1 MKNENDIRDLLEAHC
16 EYHASAELRERV
28 MKAAAHAQVERSSR
42 RWWPWMAA
50 AVILIVGGAG
60 LYIYNKVDIRNKPD
74 KVEYRVE
81 VRNDK
86 TIMKT
91 PAEEEVERY
100 RDEGSVRMN
109 DEVVADVV
117 ADVPKPADEET
128 YREADA
134 DEPLEAADDE
144 PIAEPI
150 HEPDD
155 EYAYEPLTEEDL
167 PAEWR
172 SMASIEEEP
181 EEEPVI
187 DIIHERSNRLSE
199 MFDRKMQQTEPQ
211 P

>member
-1 MKNENDIRDLLEAHC
+1 
-16 EYHASAELRERV
+16 
-28 MKAAAHAQVERSSR
+28 
-42 RWWPWMAA
+42 MAA

-60 LYIYNKVDIRNKPD
+60 LYIYNKVDIHNKVNEV
-74 KVEYRVE
+74 KYRAE
-81 VRNDK
+81 AKNEK
-86 TIMKT
+86 AIMRT
-91 PAEEEVERY
+91 TAEEEVERY
-100 RDEGSVRMN
+100 QDEGYVKMN
-109 DEVVADVV
+109 DEVTNVV

-150 HEPDD
+150 REPDD
-155 EYAYEPLTEEDL
+155 TYAYEPLTEEDL

>member
-60 LYIYNKVDIRNKPD
+60 LYIYNKVDIHNKVNEVKYRAEARN
-74 KVEYRVE
+74 E
-81 VRNDK
+81 K
-86 TIMKT
+86 TIMRT
-91 PAEEEVERY
+91 TAEEEVERY
-100 RDEGSVRMN
+100 QSEGYVKMN
-109 DEVVADVV
+109 DEVTDVV

-128 YREADA
+128 CREEDA
-134 DEPLEAADDE
+134 DEPLEAANDE

-155 EYAYEPLTEEDL
+155 THAYEPLTEEDL

-172 SMASIEEEP
+172 SMASIEEEA

>member
-1 MKNENDIRDLLEAHC
+1 MENENDIRELLEAHC

-60 LYIYNKVDIRNKPD
+60 LYIYNKVDIHNKVNEV
-74 KVEYRVE
+74 KYRAE
-81 VRNDK
+81 AKNEK
-86 TIMKT
+86 AIMN
-91 PAEEEVERY
+91 PSAEEEVERY
-100 RDEGSVRMN
+100 QSEGYVKMN
-109 DEVVADVV
+109 DEVVTDVV

-128 YREADA
+128 CRNEDA
-134 DEPLEAADDE
+134 VEPLEAANGE

-155 EYAYEPLTEEDL
+155 TYAYEPLTEEDL

-172 SMASIEEEP
+172 SMASIEEVQ

>member
-1 MKNENDIRDLLEAHC
+1 
-16 EYHASAELRERV
+16 
-28 MKAAAHAQVERSSR
+28 
-42 RWWPWMAA
+42 MAA
-50 AVILIVGGAG
+50 AVILIVGGAS
-60 LYIYNKVDIRNKPD
+60 LYIYNKVDIHNKVNE
-74 KVEYRVE
+74 VEYRAE

-86 TIMKT
+86 TIMRT
-91 PAEEEVERY
+91 TAEEEVERY
-100 RDEGSVRMN
+100 QDEESVRMN
-109 DEVVADVV
+109 DEVTDVV
-117 ADVPKPADEET
+117 ADVPKPAGEET
-128 YREADA
+128 YREEDA
-134 DEPLEAADDE
+134 GEPLEAANDE

-155 EYAYEPLTEEDL
+155 TYAYKPLTEEDL

-172 SMASIEEEP
+172 SMASIEEEA

>member
-60 LYIYNKVDIRNKPD
+60 LYIYNKVDIRNKAN

-100 RDEGSVRMN
+100 QSEGYVKMN
-109 DEVVADVV
+109 DEVVTDVV
-117 ADVPKPADEET
+117 ADVPKPAGEET
-128 YREADA
+128 YREEDA
-134 DEPLEAADDE
+134 DEPLEAANDE

-155 EYAYEPLTEEDL
+155 TYAYKPLTEEDL

-172 SMASIEEEP
+172 SMASIEEEA

>member
-1 MKNENDIRDLLEAHC
+1 
-16 EYHASAELRERV
+16 
-28 MKAAAHAQVERSSR
+28 
-42 RWWPWMAA
+42 MAA
-50 AVILIVGGAG
+50 AVILIVGGAS
-60 LYIYNKVDIRNKPD
+60 LYIYNKVDIRNKAD

-128 YREADA
+128 YREEDA
-134 DEPLEAADDE
+134 DEPLEAADDG

-155 EYAYEPLTEEDL
+155 TYAYEPLTEEDL

>member
-1 MKNENDIRDLLEAHC
+1 MENENDIRDLLEAHC

-91 PAEEEVERY
+91 PAEEEVDRY

-109 DEVVADVV
+109 DEVVTDVV

-128 YREADA
+128 YREEDA
-134 DEPLEAADDE
+134 DEPLEAANDE

-155 EYAYEPLTEEDL
+155 AYAYEPLTEDDL

-172 SMASIEEEP
+172 SMASIEEVQ

>member
-1 MKNENDIRDLLEAHC
+1 MKNENDIRELLEAHC

-60 LYIYNKVDIRNKPD
+60 LYIYNKVDIHNKVNE
-74 KVEYRVE
+74 VEYRAE

-86 TIMKT
+86 TIMRT
-91 PAEEEVERY
+91 TAEEEVERY
-100 RDEGSVRMN
+100 QDEESVRMN
-109 DEVVADVV
+109 DEVVTDVV

-128 YREADA
+128 CREEDA
-134 DEPLEAADDE
+134 DEPIEAASDE

-155 EYAYEPLTEEDL
+155 TYAYEPLTEEDL

-172 SMASIEEEP
+172 SMASIEEEA

>member
-60 LYIYNKVDIRNKPD
+60 LYIYNDIRNKAD

-100 RDEGSVRMN
+100 QSEGYVKMN

-128 YREADA
+128 YREEDA
-134 DEPLEAADDE
+134 DEPLEAANDE

-155 EYAYEPLTEEDL
+155 TYAYEPLTEEDL

-172 SMASIEEEP
+172 SMASIEEVQ